1 MHSVHASDLCRDT
14 RPALTAGSN
23 AHRATL
29 LSVCPVAHMSQ
40 LRAGREVS
48 TDAGKQNRE
57 NRHLATMG
65 QTSPSN
71 TQLRY
76 QKATGQRLNPW
87 GTPKNSQVSWA
98 TRFHQAQAWG
108 ICPNT
113 LHCLYQRR
121 SNVTLKE
128 LSVAG
133 VTETPRLSNWP
144 HPPASSLKT
153 EGKRKRQV

>member
-14 RPALTAGSN
+14 RPALTPVLTPTGP
-23 AHRATL
+23 L
-29 LSVCPVAHMSQ
+29 CFQSVTWPTWANCG
-40 LRAGREVS
+40 AGRQVS

-57 NRHLATMG
+57 NKHLATMG
-65 QTSPSN
+65 QTSPTN
-71 TQLRY
+71 TQLRH

-87 GTPKNSQVSWA
+87 GTLKNSQVSWA

-108 ICPNT
+108 ICPNN

-153 EGKRKRQV
+153 EGKRKR